1 VIFNFCK
8 RVLCFVL
15 ILMLAACAV
24 QQQLELKQR
33 EDLAESSRK
42 DFINAMRW
50 KRFGVAASLMKT
62 EYREDFMAT
71 FTPLKDIHIFTV
83 KNVNTKDTAD
93 GRRFEMS
100 VEMEYYL
107 LPSVTVKTFNFDQT
121 WEYFDG
127 DDPALQGFFIV
138 TPFPE
143 FP

>member
-1 VIFNFCK
+1 MIFNFCK
-8 RVLCFVL
+8 RLVCFLL
-15 ILMLAACAV
+15 ILMLTACAI
-24 QQQLELKQR
+24 QQKLERKQID
-33 EDLAESSRK
+33 EVAENSRK

-50 KRFGVAASLMKT
+50 KRFGVAAGLMQA

-71 FTPLKDIHIFTV
+71 FMPLKDIHIFTI

-93 GRRFEMS
+93 GRSFEMS

-127 DDPALQGFFIV
+127 DDPALQGFLII

>member
-1 VIFNFCK
+1 
-8 RVLCFVL
+8 
-15 ILMLAACAV
+15 MLSACAI
-24 QQQLELKQR
+24 QQKLERKQIDEIA
-33 EDLAESSRK
+33 EDSRT

-50 KRFGVAASLMKT
+50 KRFGVAAGLMKT

-71 FTPLKDIHIFTV
+71 FTPLKDLHLFYV
-83 KNVNTKDTAD
+83 KNVNTKDAAD
-93 GRRFEMS
+93 GRSFEMS

-127 DDPALQGFFIV
+127 DDPALQGFLVV